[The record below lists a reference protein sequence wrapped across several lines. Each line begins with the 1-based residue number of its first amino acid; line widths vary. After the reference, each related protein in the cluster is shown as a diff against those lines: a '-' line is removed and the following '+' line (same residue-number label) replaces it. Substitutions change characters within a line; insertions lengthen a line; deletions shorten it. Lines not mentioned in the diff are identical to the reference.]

1 MRDGPECS
9 SGEREE
15 PMNTSS
21 PSPTTPNAS
30 KSLLDYGAW
39 CLRFIHLPMM
49 WLLGKMRYAAKFT
62 VIAIVLLLPQFWVG
76 YLQYKAATVSI
87 EFNSGERV
95 GMVYMAP
102 LHDYIAA
109 QQRHWVLS
117 VARASGYKE
126 FAAAE
131 AGAANEVALL
141 EKRVDA
147 ADAEIGTQL
156 KTHERWKEAKVAWAK
171 AMQASAG
178 NGAAEIDKA
187 HTDAT
192 GITSDLIVN
201 FVANF
206 SNLILDP
213 DLDSYWLMDMA
224 VAKEPTLGNLLAQQ
238 TTTSLVATGEP
249 SERLLA
255 LAGYVSAAAQNISD
269 TETID
274 LKTAIEQT
282 KNFGNSRSLP
292 DLLPIF
298 AGLKKDTTALGETVK
313 TVYLPLAAT
322 AVATNVARPKGW
334 VPPPQPD
341 GAILVRQSLAALK
354 SLDSLY
360 DRVNP
365 ELDALC
371 AIRVA
376 KYRSDRTWGVW
387 LMVIATL
394 LHFYVFAAFYFG
406 MKDSVDRLG
415 AVTLRM
421 IRGTTEK
428 FRAAGARDEMSD
440 LIENYNHINEAL
452 VESRQLKERTEDEN
466 RVLQSNIIGL
476 LGVVSEASDGNL
488 TARAQISAGAL
499 GNVADA
505 FNVLLESLQRV
516 LADVVTQINQ
526 TNTSVGQISIA
537 SKAMENGATIQANEV
552 QTATRVIERIS
563 SESERVSE
571 NALRAAEAAKRT
583 EESAAE
589 GSQVVESVIQ
599 GMGRIRQ
606 TAQAGA
612 KKVKALGDRS
622 MEITSIVSTISR
634 ISEQTNMLAL
644 NAAIEAA
651 RAGEYGRG
659 FSVVAEEV
667 RKLAERTANATQE
680 IDRLVKAI
688 IAETSETVE
697 VIEHQALV
705 VEEQSQSV
713 SRAGDSLLRI
723 RTVSGESAK
732 LASEISTVALAQ
744 VEGTSQVVKTVGSVS
759 KIATDTQKSA
769 KAAVATIDDLIA
781 LSRQLSGAVGRFKVS

>member
-1 MRDGPECS
+1 
-9 SGEREE
+9 
-15 PMNTSS
+15 MNTSS
-21 PSPTTPNAS
+21 PTNTTAKNANGA
-30 KSLLDYGAW
+30 LEMGAW
-39 CLRFIHLPMM
+39 LLRLVHIPMM
-49 WLLGKMRYAAKFT
+49 WILAKMRYAMKFT
-62 VIAIVLLLPQFWVG
+62 VIAVVLLLPQFWVG
-76 YLQYKAATVSI
+76 WLQYKAATVSL
-87 EFNSGERV
+87 EFNQAEHV
-95 GMVYMAP
+95 GMIYMNP

-109 QQRHWVLS
+109 QQKHWVLS
-117 VARASGYKE
+117 VARAAGHKE
-126 FAAAE
+126 FAGAE
-131 AGAANEVALL
+131 ADAANEVAQL
-141 EKRVDA
+141 EKKVDA
-147 ADAEIGTQL
+147 ADAEVGTQL
-156 KTHERWKEAKVAWAK
+156 KTHDRWRDTKAAWSK
-171 AMQASAG
+171 AMAASSGHSPAD
-178 NGAAEIDKA
+178 IDKA
-187 HTDAT
+187 HADAT
-192 GITSDLIVN
+192 AVTSDLIVN

-238 TTTSLVATGEP
+238 TTTSLITTGDP
-249 SERLLA
+249 AERLLA
-255 LAGYVSAAAQNISD
+255 LAGFVAASAQNISD
-269 TETID
+269 TENIN
-274 LKTAIEQT
+274 LKTSLEQT
-282 KNFGNSRSLP
+282 KNFGNSKTLP
-292 DLLPIF
+292 ELVPF
-298 AGLKKDTTALGETVK
+298 FEKTKKDTLALNETVK
-313 TVYLPLAAT
+313 VAYLPL
-322 AVATNVARPKGW
+322 VARSIAGVDPNAPRPKGAPAPAP
-334 VPPPQPD
+334 VGQPD
-341 GAILVRQSLAALK
+341 GAIIVRQALAALA
-354 SLDSLY
+354 SLDALY
-360 DRVNP
+360 DHVNP
-365 ELDALC
+365 ELDAL
-371 AIRVA
+371 AVLRVS

-387 LMVIATL
+387 LMVIATI

-406 MKDSVDRLG
+406 MKDSINRLG
-415 AVTLRM
+415 EATARM
-421 IRGTTEK
+421 IAGTTER
-428 FRAAGARDEMSD
+428 FQTAGARDEMSD
-440 LIENYNHINEAL
+440 LITNYNQINEAL
-452 VESRQLKERTEDEN
+452 VESRQLKERIEHEN
-466 RVLQSNIIGL
+466 QELQSNIIGL
-476 LGVVSEASDGNL
+476 LGVVADASEGNL

-505 FNVLLESLQRV
+505 FNVLLESLQHV
-516 LADVVTQINQ
+516 LGDVKTQISR
-526 TNTSVGQISIA
+526 TNASVSQISNA
-537 SKAMENGATIQANEV
+537 SKAMEKGATVQANEV

-571 NALRAAEAAKRT
+571 NALRAADAAKRT

-589 GSQVVESVIQ
+589 GAQVVESVIQ

-667 RKLAERTANATQE
+667 RKLAERTATATQE

-732 LASEISTVALAQ
+732 LVSDISNVALAQ

-769 KAAVATIDDLIA
+769 QTAVATIEDLIA
-781 LSRQLSGAVGRFKVS
+781 LSQQLSGAVGRFKVT